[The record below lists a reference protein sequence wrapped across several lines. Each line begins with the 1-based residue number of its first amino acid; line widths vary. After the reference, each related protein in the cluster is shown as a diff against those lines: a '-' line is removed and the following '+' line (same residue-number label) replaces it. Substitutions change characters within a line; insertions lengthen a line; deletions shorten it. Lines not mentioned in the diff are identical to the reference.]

1 MVILPL
7 TDAKA
12 KLNELVDD
20 AVTTHERVT
29 ITRRGK
35 PAVVLISVED
45 LESLEETLYWQ
56 AQPGVHEDLAHSR
69 AQASSDELWDEA
81 SVRRRYGVSRVGH
94 RAHVY
99 RPR

>member
-1 MVILPL
+1 MPTLPL
-7 TDAKA
+7 TEAKA

-35 PAVVLISVED
+35 PSVVLISVED

-56 AQPGVHEDLAHSR
+56 AQPGVHEDLAEGRAEESR
-69 AQASSDELWDEA
+69 GALWDEA
-81 SVRRRYGVSRVGH
+81 AVRRRYGASPAR
-94 RAHVY
+94 
-99 RPR
+99 